1 MGYFDVFSKINFKNK
16 KKYYF
21 NILKKNILKRK
32 KEKWLTIKKNISDSR
47 RQFKEILEM
56 MQH

>member
-21 NILKKNILKRK
+21 NIYKKKHFEKEEGKVANNK
-32 KEKWLTIKKNISDSR
+32 KKHL
-47 RQFKEILEM
+47 
-56 MQH
+56 